1 MGSLIDWGLAPNSTV
16 AAALGLEAGVDMDN
30 MCSKND
36 DGTWTYE
43 HIEAAVAAGFV
54 SERRVNE
61 SCARVLAQKFAAG
74 ERHP

>member
-1 MGSLIDWGLAPNSTV
+1 
-16 AAALGLEAGVDMDN
+16 MDN